1 NASATQ
7 ELSNWSVQDVKI
19 VLFTGS
25 DPRYFPA
32 AGQNYTRKSA
42 TVGVAIE
49 AFKSIDAQVL
59 QLQHIARLVYDYVP
73 SPNFSFAGGIYVLGQ
88 DGLVQSNMNTFYYD
102 FSSFN
107 RSLTALR
114 SQLDE
119 NHATGDTIKDTIEL
133 INKLN
138 FWDDTMLIFFTASS
152 SDEILQAPM
161 NDKYEMTYAW
171 DLKMERNDRI
181 NPVDNISERLRATL
195 AEQEKAVNIA
205 STATGVII
213 SLCFFV
219 LPLVWSNC
227 LRILPIQNSPPG
239 AGDPWSEFTEL

>member
-1 NASATQ
+1 
-7 ELSNWSVQDVKI
+7 
-19 VLFTGS
+19 
-25 DPRYFPA
+25 
-32 AGQNYTRKSA
+32 
-42 TVGVAIE
+42 
-49 AFKSIDAQVL
+49 
-59 QLQHIARLVYDYVP
+59 
-73 SPNFSFAGGIYVLGQ
+73 
-88 DGLVQSNMNTFYYD
+88 
-102 FSSFN
+102 
-107 RSLTALR
+107 LR

-161 NDKYEMTYAW
+161 NDKYAMTYAW
-171 DLKMERNDRI
+171 DI
-181 NPVDNISERLRATL
+181 LRATL